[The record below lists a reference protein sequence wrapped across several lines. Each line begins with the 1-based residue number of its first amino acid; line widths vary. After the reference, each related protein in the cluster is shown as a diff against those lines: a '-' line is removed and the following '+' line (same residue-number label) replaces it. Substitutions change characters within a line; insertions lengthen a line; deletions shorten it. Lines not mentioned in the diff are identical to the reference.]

1 MRQHG
6 NLSFIRTYG
15 AGHAIPAYQPE
26 TAYRVF
32 TRALFNLDIATGN
45 VSTAGNYTSQ
55 GREDPNVQ
63 REAGQQGL
71 TYCYTYAMGDCY
83 EWQQEAILNGTA
95 EICNWLFVD
104 QNSTRLFPE
113 VIAKCR
119 AEGSGTGG
127 GNQTGGGLPEFEGKA
142 AGRIGVGLG
151 AVVLSVLA
159 LVVV

>member
-32 TRALFNLDIATGN
+32 TRALFNLDIATGR
-45 VSTAGNYTSQ
+45 VSTAGNYTSE
-55 GREDPNVQ
+55 GRADPNVQ
-63 REAGQQGL
+63 REAGVQGL
-71 TYCYTYAMGDCY
+71 TYCYTYALGECY
-83 EWQQEAILNGTA
+83 EWQQEAVLNGTA
-95 EICNWLFVD
+95 EVCSWLFVD

-113 VIAKCR
+113 VVAKCR
-119 AEGSGTGG
+119 AEGSG
-127 GNQTGGGLPEFEGKA
+127 GNQTGGALPEFEGEA
-142 AGRIGVGLG
+142 AGRVGVGLG
-151 AVVLSVLA
+151 AVVLGVLA